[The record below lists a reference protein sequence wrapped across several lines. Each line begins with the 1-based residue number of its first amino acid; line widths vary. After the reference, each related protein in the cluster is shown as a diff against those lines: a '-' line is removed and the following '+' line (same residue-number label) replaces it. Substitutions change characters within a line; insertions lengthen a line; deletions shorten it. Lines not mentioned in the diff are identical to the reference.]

1 MKTTDAD
8 SHLCKS
14 EVEFYETT
22 TTASIL
28 KWCKSNGAQKK
39 PTKPKTLNNR
49 QTAGL
54 QTDCYWW
61 PSATGWQETCCS
73 CKFNPKG
80 GRGDEVS
87 YISFINMK
95 MSFFFFVATT
105 AVVVFEEGTK
115 KNPVSQPMR
124 QMWGPTQGPA
134 SPLTPVFINAVSLL
148 RGGSVGTWET
158 EPPPLLH
165 LCSPPHPHA
174 T

>member
-1 MKTTDAD
+1 MRSQMKTTDAD

-95 MSFFFFVATT
+95 MSFFFFLSPQLLLLCLRREQKKIL
-105 AVVVFEEGTK
+105 FPNQCDRCEG
-115 KNPVSQPMR
+115 
-124 QMWGPTQGPA
+124 
-134 SPLTPVFINAVSLL
+134 
-148 RGGSVGTWET
+148 
-158 EPPPLLH
+158 PPR
-165 LCSPPHPHA
+165 A
-174 T
+174 RRAR